1 MTLDGTTIH
10 SVYNSDVR
18 VFNDVKVLAGDD
30 FAPEADATYRNLVWE
45 KSGKVNALG
54 GKFVRFQMFHY

>member
-1 MTLDGTTIH
+1 MKLDGTTIH
-10 SVYNSDVR
+10 SVDNSDVR

-54 GKFVRFQMFHY
+54 SL

>member
-10 SVYNSDVR
+10 SVDNSDVR

-30 FAPEADATYRNLVWE
+30 FYPEADATYKNLGWE
-45 KSGKVNALG
+45 ESLGKLDAL
-54 GKFVRFQMFHY
+54 